1 MSTLTVATL
10 LLLVMIWPLLL
21 AAAVAIGATR
31 PVALRLVPWA
41 ALPALVAAITLAD
54 SGLRLPDTLLAS
66 ALVLDSLGRVFLLLN
81 AILWLAAGLLLRGR
95 LRNDGA
101 GRFAVLQLLAMTGSL
116 GLALAGDALLFFT
129 AATLAGYALY
139 GLLVSDAPAGTQK
152 AGRVLV
158 VLLVVSDLL
167 VFELLLLLGQAAGS
181 VDFPSLRQALLIAD
195 NKGVL
200 LVLLIAGFGIKAGLA
215 GAHFW
220 LAPVFLNA
228 VTGVRPA
235 LIAFMFAAGLLGWL
249 RLVPLGELHWSAAGS
264 VLQGLA
270 WVTLGYAVIAGLLQ
284 AHSRTV
290 LACAAVAL
298 SGFWVATLAAALR
311 HPLAWQGM
319 FETLPAAVL
328 QSGLSLCVLMLFH
341 RRAHGGIRMQWQNV
355 YQALQWL
362 AALSLACTPVA
373 VAGSLMQVDTA
384 AALQMLWAIPAITLL
399 AVRGRLLGGSGSQG
413 AHAASTLA
421 QVMPQTSQASAAMT
435 LLMTVVLTAGAL
447 LAAGYNLAGL
457 SLAEFR
463 RPALMLSA
471 ASIVAWLS
479 TSRFMPY
486 LPVLPPGDLLVP
498 ISSVL
503 HAGLGYG
510 QRLSGVYLPHW
521 RAGWLAALRHAWSG
535 VNWCGMCEWMEIRL
549 NSWRIVL
556 VLLLLLGLLLAVWG
570 GLG

>member
-1 MSTLTVATL
+1 MSTLTVSTL

-21 AAAVAIGATR
+21 AAAVAFGATR

-41 ALPALVAAITLAD
+41 ALPALVAAVALAD

-139 GLLVSDAPAGTQK
+139 GLLVSDAYAGAQK

-181 VDFPSLRQALLIAD
+181 VDFPSLRQALLNAD
-195 NKGVL
+195 NQGVL
-200 LVLLIAGFGIKAGLA
+200 LVLLIAGFGIKAGIA
-215 GAHFW
+215 GVHFW

-249 RLVPLGELHWSAAGS
+249 RLLPLGELHWSAAGS
-264 VLQGLA
+264 MLQWLA
-270 WVTLGYAVIAGLLQ
+270 WVTLGYAAI
-284 AHSRTV
+284 SRTV
-290 LACAAVAL
+290 AGTFPTGTGLCGCCTVRFLGGDTGIGPAAPAGLAGDVRTGAGGRSAIRPFPVCLDAVSSTCARGHHCGVAVPASRTAVARRIVIGDHSHGYCRVTAAGRQCGGAADVLGDGGYWLAC
-298 SGFWVATLAAALR
+298 
-311 HPLAWQGM
+311 
-319 FETLPAAVL
+319 
-328 QSGLSLCVLMLFH
+328 
-341 RRAHGGIRMQWQNV
+341 RAR
-355 YQALQWL
+355 
-362 AALSLACTPVA
+362 PVA
-373 VAGSLMQVDTA
+373 ERFRQPGCTRCRYACARNA
-384 AALQMLWAIPAITLL
+384 A
-399 AVRGRLLGGSGSQG
+399 
-413 AHAASTLA
+413 
-421 QVMPQTSQASAAMT
+421 
-435 LLMTVVLTAGAL
+435 
-447 LAAGYNLAGL
+447 NLAGVHGNDTAGDRGVDCGR
-457 SLAEFR
+457 LAGRGIQPR
-463 RPALMLSA
+463 RAVTRRIPAPRCSCCRPPRLL
-471 ASIVAWLS
+471 AWLS

-498 ISSVL
+498 ISS
-503 HAGLGYG
+503 AAACRP
-510 QRLSGVYLPHW
+510 RLWPTPC
-521 RAGWLAALRHAWSG
+521 RCAFAALARCLAG
-535 VNWCGMCEWMEIRL
+535 RVAARL
-549 NSWRIVL
+549 VRCKL
-556 VLLLLLGLLLAVWG
+556 VRDV
-570 GLG
+570 